1 MNCQRF
7 ETLLT
12 DYIEEKLDR
21 QVRSAIDIH
30 LEECSNCTWL
40 LRNVRELCTDLEHFP
55 EVSVPPTLIDEIM
68 ERTSGKPQSRSM
80 WQDFLLPSVKPFLTQ
95 RYAFATIMIFVF
107 LSFAVN
113 LAGPEFSASSLS
125 PSAIVAKADH
135 FSVQLYKKWA
145 EFNDFKTRVGN
156 EYELL
161 KEDLLGRLDYHLVT
175 ILFKSYSES
184 IEGEKEGREDH
195 QKEEG
200 KNNHEQSN

>member
-12 DYIEEKLDR
+12 DYIDGALD
-21 QVRSAIDIH
+21 QHVHSAVDIH
-30 LEECSNCTWL
+30 LEGCSSCTL
-40 LRNVRELCTDLEHFP
+40 LVKEVRSLCTELSHFP
-55 EVSVPPTLIDEIM
+55 EVSVPNDLVDEIV
-68 ERTSGKPQSRSM
+68 ERTSGKPQTHSLWHDYLVPAVR
-80 WQDFLLPSVKPFLTQ
+80 PFLTQ

-125 PSAIVAKADH
+125 PSAIVAKADR
-135 FSVQLYKKWA
+135 FSSQVYRKWA
-145 EFNDFKTRVGN
+145 EFNEFKTRVGR

-175 ILFKSYSES
+175 VLFRSYSES
-184 IEGEKEGREDH
+184 IEEESEGRDDH
-195 QKEEG
+195 QKVKG
-200 KNNHEQSN
+200 KNNHEQPN

>member
-12 DYIEEKLDR
+12 DYIEETMD
-21 QVRSAIDIH
+21 QHVRGAVNAH
-30 LEECSNCTWL
+30 LEDCPDCSL
-40 LRNVRELCTDLEHFP
+40 LVDEVRQLCTDLEHFP

-68 ERTSGKPQSRSM
+68 ERTSGKPQTRSL
-80 WQDFLLPSVKPFLTQ
+80 WHDYLLPAVRPFLTQ
-95 RYAFATIMIFVF
+95 RYAFATIMIFAF

-125 PSAIVAKADH
+125 PSAIVAKADR
-135 FSVQLYKKWA
+135 FSSQVYRKWA
-145 EFNDFKTRVGN
+145 EFNDFKTRVGK

-175 ILFKSYSES
+175 ILFRSYNES
-184 IEGEKEGREDH
+184 IEEDSERRDDD
-195 QKEEG
+195 QKVEG
-200 KNNHEQSN
+200 KSNHEQPN